1 MSQRPKENEHSSY
14 FALYIRQAKGD
25 QILDTLDTG
34 EKDLITYLESLP
46 IEKWDHKYAP
56 DKWTIKEAVIHII
69 DTERIFAYR
78 ALRIG
83 RRDPTPLR
91 GFDQNDYVPFYQ
103 ADKRTPAS
111 LIEEYRSVRHAS
123 RSLFLHFSEE
133 DLLAMGTAS
142 DQPVS
147 CRALAFMIAGHEQ
160 HHLSIFK
167 ERY

>member
-14 FALYIRQAKGD
+14 FALYIKQAKGD
-25 QILDTLDTG
+25 QISAALNTG
-34 EKDLITYLESLP
+34 EQELIEYLESLP
-46 IEKWDHKYAP
+46 PEKWDHKYAP

-91 GFDQNDYVPFYQ
+91 GFEQNGYVPFYNV
-103 ADKRTPAS
+103 DKRTPAS
-111 LIEEYRSVRHAS
+111 ILVEYRSVRNAS
-123 RSLFLHFSEE
+123 RTLFKHFSEE

-160 HHLSIFK
+160 HHLSLFK